1 MKNPQILVPLDAAH
15 RPFVWRRG
23 NRMAGDG
30 GETDMI
36 SKAEVRQLIN
46 DLFEEEALVIGGL
59 VAVHQVDDDL
69 VWRLVKN
76 LDVIR
81 GKTLRRIDAR
91 EGDGEESGGLTARP
105 NLKPHPAIEDFL
117 LNIRRV

>member
-1 MKNPQILVPLDAAH
+1 
-15 RPFVWRRG
+15 
-23 NRMAGDG
+23 
-30 GETDMI
+30 MI
-36 SKAEVRQLIN
+36 TKTEVRQIIN

-59 VAVHQVDDDL
+59 VAVHDMDDDL

-81 GKTLRRIDAR
+81 GRFLRRIEARDASGN
-91 EGDGEESGGLTARP
+91 GDNSAPRH

-117 LNIRRV
+117 LNMRRAHQ

>member
-1 MKNPQILVPLDAAH
+1 
-15 RPFVWRRG
+15 
-23 NRMAGDG
+23 
-30 GETDMI
+30 MI
-36 SKAEVRQLIN
+36 SKAEARELIN

-59 VAVHQVDDDL
+59 VAVHEMDDDL

-81 GKTLRRIDAR
+81 GKALRRLEGKDA
-91 EGDGEESGGLTARP
+91 EEEPRAPARRP

-117 LNIRRV
+117 LTLRRA

>member
-1 MKNPQILVPLDAAH
+1 MADA
-15 RPFVWRRG
+15 
-23 NRMAGDG
+23 G
-30 GETDMI
+30 GVEAMI
-36 SKAEVRQLIN
+36 SKAEAKELIN

-59 VAVHQVDDDL
+59 VAVHEMDDDL

-81 GKTLRRIDAR
+81 GKILRRLEDKVTSD
-91 EGDGEESGGLTARP
+91 EDGTPPRRP

-117 LNIRRV
+117 LSVRRA

>member
-1 MKNPQILVPLDAAH
+1 
-15 RPFVWRRG
+15 
-23 NRMAGDG
+23 
-30 GETDMI
+30 MI
-36 SKAEVRQLIN
+36 STAEARDLIN

-59 VAVHQVDDDL
+59 VAVHNMDDDL

-81 GKTLRRIDAR
+81 ARTLRRLNDEPPDDDAKPWYR
-91 EGDGEESGGLTARP
+91 RP

-117 LNIRRV
+117 LSLRRD

>member
-1 MKNPQILVPLDAAH
+1 
-15 RPFVWRRG
+15 
-23 NRMAGDG
+23 
-30 GETDMI
+30 MI
-36 SKAEVRQLIN
+36 RKAEAKELIN

-59 VAVHQVDDDL
+59 VAVHEMDDDL

-81 GKTLRRIDAR
+81 AKVLRRLNDR
-91 EGDGEESGGLTARP
+91 DTGEEGASGPRRP

-117 LNIRRV
+117 LSLRRA